1 MAQEF
6 PKIRLRIVLA
16 PGVAFGPGKADLLQ
30 GIAETGSLSASGKR
44 LRMSYK
50 RAWSLIND
58 MNAQFAEPVVET
70 EKGGAGGGGG
80 SRLTPFGE
88 ALLSRFRAIE
98 QALHAG
104 CAPDL
109 EALSGMVKMP
119 LETKDAAD

>member
-1 MAQEF
+1 LAQEF
-6 PKIRLRIVLA
+6 PKVRLRIVLE

-30 GIAETGSLSASGKR
+30 GIVETGSISAAGKR

-58 MNAQFAEPVVET
+58 MNTHFAEMVVET

-80 SRLTPFGE
+80 SRLTSFGE

-98 QALHAG
+98 QGLEEH

-109 EALSGMVKMP
+109 DALSGMVKKP
-119 LETKDAAD
+119 LETEESAD